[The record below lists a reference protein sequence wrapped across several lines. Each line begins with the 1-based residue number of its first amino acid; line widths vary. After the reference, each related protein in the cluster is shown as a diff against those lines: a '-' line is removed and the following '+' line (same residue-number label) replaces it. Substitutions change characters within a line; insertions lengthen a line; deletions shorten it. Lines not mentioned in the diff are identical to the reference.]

1 METIEARFSDKKCF
15 IENRAFTFVTLAT
28 DKKKNPAQ
36 LRKLYCD
43 KTVWNIFTTHSL
55 VTIRCCFMSSSHK
68 SFNVILSDNF
78 VHNTIYGL
86 KHVSWTPALI
96 LLATTTVHLDLF
108 QLRWKESKVWM
119 MLGWRCC
126 WTGPSCGN
134 WCCDAGVGGDPD
146 LLQGS
151 CHETLMSPDP
161 PATNNIIHCN

>member
-1 METIEARFSDKKCF
+1 MFH
-15 IENRAFTFVTLAT
+15 
-28 DKKKNPAQ
+28 
-36 LRKLYCD
+36 RKPCLHLFGIN
-43 KTVWNIFTTHSL
+43 VWQKDVASPVAEVVWQNSLKHFYPHSL
-55 VTIRCCFMSSSHK
+55 LTIRCCFMSSPHK
-68 SFNVILSDNF
+68 SINVILSDNF

-96 LLATTTVHLDLF
+96 SLAQPQNILTEVF
-108 QLRWKESKVWM
+108 KVRWKKAKFEW
-119 MLGWRCC
+119 C
-126 WTGPSCGN
+126 WHGGVVGASCGN